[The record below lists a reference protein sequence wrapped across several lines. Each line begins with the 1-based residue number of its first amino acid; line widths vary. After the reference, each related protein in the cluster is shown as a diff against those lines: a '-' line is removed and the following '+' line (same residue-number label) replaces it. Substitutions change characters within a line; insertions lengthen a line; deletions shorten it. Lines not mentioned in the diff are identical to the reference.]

1 MEDSRFFI
9 AGWLVD
15 GSGGQIKKNIII
27 QIKNGYI
34 KSIKPYDHFQD
45 KTRAVDLTGHTI
57 LPCLTDSHVHLSMSG
72 TEDQKIRKCQL
83 DADFEY
89 IKKSIKHHIKQHI
102 LFGVLGIRDGGDSR
116 AHVLNYK
123 NRYLDIKKAPLT
135 IPLTVKTAGRAWH
148 KQGRYGKIIGRVPPE
163 NYTLARAIKEDKENI
178 DHVKIVNSGLN
189 SLKVFG
195 KETMPQFDLKEMKAA
210 VKAAVSRGFKV
221 MVHANG
227 KKPVEIAVE
236 AGCHSIEHGF
246 FMGYENLQ
254 KMVDKDV
261 TWVPTACTMKAYSE
275 KLENLSVE
283 AQICKKNLDH
293 QVSQIS
299 RARELGVKIAL
310 GTDSGSLGVNHGRAV
325 IEEFGL
331 LIKAGFSIEE
341 AVKCATH
348 NGISLLGITEFGILT
363 KNMPATFIAVKGGP
377 EKLPD
382 SLKKIENIYVL
393 GQPLKK

>member
-9 AGWLVD
+9 AGWLID

-27 QIKNGYI
+27 QIKKGYI
-34 KSIKPYDHFQD
+34 RSIKPCDRFLD

-72 TEDQKIRKCQL
+72 TDDQEIRKRQL
-83 DADFEY
+83 NADFDY
-89 IKKSIKHHIKQHI
+89 IKKNIKHHIQQHI

-116 AHVLNYK
+116 AHALNYK
-123 NRYLDIKKAPLT
+123 NRYLAPLT
-135 IPLTVKTAGRAWH
+135 IPLALKVAGRAWH
-148 KQGRYGKIIGRVPPE
+148 KPGRYGKIIGRVPPE
-163 NYTLARAIKEDKENI
+163 NYTLAQAIEGEKANI

-195 KETMPQFDLKEMKAA
+195 KETMPQFYLKEMKAA
-210 VKAAVSRGFKV
+210 VKASVSRGFKV

-227 KKPVEIAVE
+227 KNPVGIAVE

-275 KLENLSVE
+275 KFENFSIE

-293 QVSQIS
+293 QISQIS
-299 RARELGVKIAL
+299 KARELGIKVAL

-325 IEEFGL
+325 IEELEL
-331 LIKAGFSIEE
+331 LIKAGFSIQE

-348 NGISLLGITEFGILT
+348 NGTRLLGITEFGILT
-363 KNMPATFIAVKGGP
+363 KNMPATFIAVKGEP
-377 EKLPD
+377 EKLPN
-382 SLKKIENIYVL
+382 SLKKIANIYVL